1 MPQPVVHFEL
11 PVGDVERAQTFY
23 RDAFGWNVIP
33 VPDMDY
39 TLLGTATTTDDMGRP
54 TASGEINGGMF
65 ARTEDLTQP
74 LITIAVEDIDAALTK
89 VEQCGGKT
97 LRGRQAVGDMGFV
110 AISPTARGQS
120 SGSGRT
126 PGEARPRRGRGQL
139 TADQQSI
146 VLRARRFD
154 LHVVARRPEISP
166 GPSHCAAVVSTDR

>member
-11 PVGDVERAQTFY
+11 PADDVERARTFY
-23 RDAFGWNVIP
+23 RDAFGWTVIT

-54 TASGEINGGMF
+54 TAAGEINGGMF

-97 LRGRQAVGDMGFV
+97 LRGRQAVGDMGFTGYF
-110 AISPTARGQS
+110 SDSEGT
-120 SGSGRT
+120 
-126 PGEARPRRGRGQL
+126 
-139 TADQQSI
+139 
-146 VLRARRFD
+146 
-154 LHVVARRPEISP
+154 VVGLWQNA
-166 GPSHCAAVVSTDR
+166 G